1 MPKRSHETLCS
12 SFIQSHV
19 LYGILNWGC
28 ANKATL
34 ESLRR
39 NLRKAVRV
47 IDFANYT
54 AHSEPIFKRL
64 KVFNFDNLCRLETAK
79 MMFQISNET
88 MSLESEFVKTKNLHR
103 YCTRQSSNEGF
114 SLPSISTNFKKRL
127 SHLWWH

>member
-19 LYGILNWGC
+19 LYDILNWGC
-28 ANKATL
+28 ANKTTL

-47 IDFANYT
+47 IDFADYT
-54 AHSEPIFKRL
+54 AHSEPIFKRI
-64 KVFNFDNLCRLETAK
+64 KVFNFHNLCRLQTPT
-79 MMFQISNET
+79 MMFQISNEKRT
-88 MSLESEFVKTKNLHR
+88 LESEFVKTKNLHR
-103 YCTRQSSNEGF
+103 YNTRQSCSEGF